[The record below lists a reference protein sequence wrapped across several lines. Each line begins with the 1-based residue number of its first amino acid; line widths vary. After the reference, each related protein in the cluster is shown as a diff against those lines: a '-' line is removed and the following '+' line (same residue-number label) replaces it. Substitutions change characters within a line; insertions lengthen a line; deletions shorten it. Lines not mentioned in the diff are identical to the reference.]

1 MTVPS
6 EDCSLPLPPRT
17 LLSRVPPF
25 RREAAE
31 SREALAARMTV
42 MEGRVRFLECEVDA
56 CVRRGEYRP
65 EQQQQQRGEAGL
77 GERSPEGEVGAG
89 RGSTGEGGG
98 VAR

>member
-1 MTVPS
+1 MP
-6 EDCSLPLPPRT
+6 PLTP
-17 LLSRVPPF
+17 

-65 EQQQQQRGEAGL
+65 EQQHQQQRGEG
-77 GERSPEGEVGAG
+77 GGGGGRSPDGEAGAG
-89 RGSTGEGGG
+89 RGTPGGG
-98 VAR
+98 GGAR